1 MERIFNIRDWWG
13 NGITLWVVVLLL
25 FTTPLLVIALK
36 DVSLENDIT
45 TWLPAEDPDA
55 QSLEWFSEQF
65 ERGHRL
71 VVSWDSSSLND
82 SRVESFATAL
92 QAESNAAGA
101 GVESITTP
109 HDVIRTMID
118 NKVSREDAVKRLTG
132 TLVGVGFLKVKLSE
146 AGREDLAAS
155 METVRKRVSE
165 IVEAEASILP
175 PVNKLPGEEQIQPD
189 DKQIDQATDI
199 RVEFPI
205 HDFQLRWPEMTSD
218 TEVVS
223 RIRNGLASPVE
234 GEQVL
239 VEDVF
244 FAAGAPVAVSILL
257 GNIDDHE
264 IERTVKIVEATALTQ
279 GIEVDELRLA
289 GTPISRIRLNE
300 AAKRAVWNTD
310 YPIWNVYKRA
320 PILLSALV
328 SIIVSFT
335 LLKSVRLS
343 ILVTLASVFTCLV
356 VIAMIPLTGKSLNM
370 VLIVLPDL
378 LLVLTTSG
386 AIHVANYWKH
396 AVTNGDEN
404 PIVSAVKMAWQP
416 CALASITTAIG
427 MASLLFAVLA
437 PVQQFGFYASIGCLI
452 SLFMILFGF
461 PSMMS
466 VWPGRGKKFAEH
478 AEKEAT
484 AWGHFARKIVHHQF
498 LITTSCVGLFIFSIT
513 GLQWFKTETKV
524 IRYFPAHSQISQD
537 YHFLEEGLSGIV
549 SVDTVIRFN
558 EQAVDE
564 MNINDRMELVRK
576 VEENISKHRWI
587 SGTMSLADFRN
598 PVEPPAENAS
608 TRTKVFYGRTLQRI
622 QKAIFEGPIEETSQ
636 FARKA
641 TAPLDLMTHGKR
653 KIQILEDDE
662 IWRVR
667 AQSIITADVNFSIL
681 TSELEQIIQETIADE
696 AGTDYLV
703 TGMVPLFLRT
713 QQAVL
718 ESLIKSFGLAFGI
731 IAVVMIVLLYSPTS
745 GFLAM
750 LPNLFP
756 VGVVFGLVAWI
767 GMPVDIGTMIT
778 ASVAL
783 GIAIDGTLHLL
794 TWYRDGIRHGMTQE
808 DAVVMALQHC
818 GPAMWQTSATI
829 SIGMVMVSGADLL
842 LISRF
847 GLLMAALVTT
857 ALLADVVL
865 LPALLAGWLGRIIKK
880 NTPVLEQPAG
890 EKPETIE
897 FPKEPAGEAEGSNEA
912 TPPVRVHTQS

>member
-1 MERIFNIRDWWG
+1 MERFFKIRDWWG
-13 NGITLWVVVLLL
+13 NGISLWVVFLLL

-45 TWLPAEDPDA
+45 TWLPSDDPDA

-65 ERGHRL
+65 EHGDRL

-82 SRVESFATAL
+82 SRVEDFATAL
-92 QAESNAAGA
+92 EAESKTSEMGI
-101 GVESITTP
+101 ESISTP
-109 HDVIRTMID
+109 QDVIRTMMD
-118 NKVSREDAVKRLTG
+118 NKVSQEDAIKRLTG
-132 TLVGVGFLKVKLSE
+132 TLVGVGFLKVRLSD
-146 AGREDLAAS
+146 AGREDLDGTIKS
-155 METVRKRVSE
+155 VRERLSQF
-165 IVEAEASILP
+165 VEAEVVVLP
-175 PVNKLPGEEQIQPD
+175 PVSSFAKRDEPSEENEEDSPALIQI
-189 DKQIDQATDI
+189 
-199 RVEFPI
+199 EFPS
-205 HDFQLRWPEMTSD
+205 HDFQVRWPEMTSD
-218 TEVVS
+218 EEYVA
-223 RIRNGLASPVE
+223 RLHEELASLKS
-234 GEQVL
+234 GEQIL

-244 FAAGAPVAVSILL
+244 FTAGAPVAVSVQIAE
-257 GNIDDHE
+257 IDDHE
-264 IERTVKIVEATALTQ
+264 LRRTVEKIQSAAESQ
-279 GIEVDELRLA
+279 GIELDELRLA
-289 GTPISRIRLNE
+289 GSPISRVRLNE
-300 AAKRAVWNTD
+300 AAKRAVWNID
-310 YPIWNVYKRA
+310 YPAWNVFKRT

-328 SIIVSFT
+328 SVIVSFT

-343 ILVTLASVFTCLV
+343 ILVTLASVFTCLAV
-356 VIAMIPLTGKSLNM
+356 VAMIPLTGKSLNM

-416 CALASITTAIG
+416 CCLASITTAIG
-427 MASLLFAVLA
+427 MASLMFAVLE

-452 SLFMILFGF
+452 SLFMILIGF

-466 VWPGRGKKFAEH
+466 VWPGRGKKFKEH

-484 AWGHFARKIVHHQF
+484 AWGHFARKIVHHQ
-498 LITTSCVGLFIFSIT
+498 LMISTACVGLFAFSIV

-524 IRYFPAHSQISQD
+524 IRYFPDHSKISQD

-549 SVDTVIRFN
+549 SVDTVIRFD
-558 EQAVDE
+558 EAAVE
-564 MNINDRMELVRK
+564 GMNINDRIELVRK
-576 VEENISKHRWI
+576 VEENIAKHRWI

-598 PVEPPAENAS
+598 PVKAPSAKAS

-622 QKAIFEGPIEETSQ
+622 ENTIFEEPQPETTQ

-641 TAPLDLMTHGKR
+641 SSALSLTTHGGR
-653 KIQILEDDE
+653 KIQIQKDDE
-662 IWRVR
+662 IWRIR
-667 AQSIITADVNFSIL
+667 AQSIITADVNFSSL
-681 TSELEQIIQETIADE
+681 TAELEQIIQETIAE
-696 AGTDYLV
+696 EEGTEYLV

-731 IAVVMIVLLYSPTS
+731 IAIVMIVLLRSPTS
-745 GFLAM
+745 GLLAM

-756 VGVVFGLVAWI
+756 VGVVFGMVAWI

-794 TWYRDGIRHGMTQE
+794 TWYRDGIRHGMTRD
-808 DAVVMALQHC
+808 DAVVLGLQHC

-829 SIGMVMVSGADLL
+829 AIGIVMVAGADLL

-847 GLLMAALVTT
+847 GLLMAALVSM

-865 LPALLAGWLGRIIKK
+865 LPALLGGWLGKIIQK
-880 NTPVLEQPAG
+880 NTPVLEQTTVD
-890 EKPETIE
+890 KPETIE
-897 FPKEPAGEAEGSNEA
+897 FPKETANESEEANAA